1 MKKIKRTNWEKW
13 RMATKDIMD
22 IWDAIRSIREDIE
35 KLKKAD
41 TEINSDFLNRS
52 YQSVA
57 ERLDIMQ
64 KDIDTL
70 KK

>member
-1 MKKIKRTNWEKW
+1 MKKIKQTNWEKW